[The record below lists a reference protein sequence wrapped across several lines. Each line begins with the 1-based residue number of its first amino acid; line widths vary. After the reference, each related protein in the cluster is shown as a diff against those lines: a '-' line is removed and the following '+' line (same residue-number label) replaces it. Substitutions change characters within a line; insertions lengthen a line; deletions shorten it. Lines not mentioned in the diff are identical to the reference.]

1 MDAHSKKLA
10 ISIWDWSDRFNPCL
24 HREIKAWTSKPWSRR
39 TSDTSKE
46 VTRTSNRMW
55 SVYSRK
61 GYKLPIKGG
70 KAKTDTL
77 RAMIAETGIGGF
89 AKERLE
95 TLLEDYDR
103 LLARKIAEI
112 VLSNPRMLKLMQ
124 LQGVN
129 YKGTFALEAAVE
141 DRCEA
146 HAQDWTRNAKRVRG
160 DPGQADLRRSARSR
174 NEDRESDV
182 LPRAAR
188 PRFARRVARARIQT
202 QYWGVAPAPI
212 RGARSPEPQTR
223 GRIRPRYPRL
233 CSTNASETVFSH
245 FPLNAIHT

>member
-1 MDAHSKKLA
+1 MDATRRSWPSPSGSGRTG
-10 ISIWDWSDRFNPCL
+10 SIPASTGRSS
-24 HREIKAWTSKPWSRR
+24 AWTSKPWSRR

-46 VTRTSNRMW
+46 VTRTSNRIW
-55 SVYSRK
+55 SVCSRK

-70 KAKTDTL
+70 KAKTATL
-77 RAMIAETGIGGF
+77 RAMIAEM
-89 AKERLE
+89 
-95 TLLEDYDR
+95 
-103 LLARKIAEI
+103 

-141 DRCEA
+141 DRCAA
-146 HAQDWTRNAKRVRG
+146 HARDRTRNARRVRG

-188 PRFARRVARARIQT
+188 ARFARRVARARIQT
-202 QYWGVAPAPI
+202 QYCGVAPTPI

-223 GRIRPRYPRL
+223 GRIRPRYCRL
-233 CSTNASETVFSH
+233 
-245 FPLNAIHT
+245 